1 MAKTDSYCAFDES
14 WEPAGEKYQRR
25 SFSSWSEVSKWL
37 NKLLDPQAVPS
48 EPLAAKAKDLLS
60 NNHKEFDR
68 IAAIGRY
75 VQGLSNVDT
84 GGAHRPHSAS
94 QVFADGYGDCKDKA
108 NLLRTMLRTVGVE
121 AWLAAINTG
130 ELGYVHADRPS
141 LGQFDHVIVAIR
153 VSDQVQAESVA
164 KYRTFGR
171 LLFFDP
177 TDKHIPFGLLPA
189 RDFGIQALIVAGENG
204 KLVRMPSPQV
214 VHPAD
219 RRRDVTPSADGD
231 TTAHVGEWNGDATVL
246 ANRSFR
252 SVPKN
257 VLNLPKKSHSSRG
270 RFLSGDGAPLEVSET
285 TNRSTG
291 RNGACPEP
299 SDSQFPYCAF
309 NGHSPPVFRRRCGLS
324 IKDRAGSLC
333 IILAGSAR
341 GF

>member
-25 SFSSWSEVSKWL
+25 SFSSWSDVSKWL
-37 NKLLDPQAVPS
+37 YKLLDPQAVSS
-48 EPLAAKAKDLLS
+48 EPLAAKARDLLS

-84 GGAHRPHSAS
+84 GGAHRPHPAS

-108 NLLRTMLRTVGVE
+108 NLLRTMLRSVGVE

-130 ELGYVHADRPS
+130 ELGYVFEDRPS

-153 VSDQVQAESVA
+153 VSDRVKAESVA

-177 TDKHIPFGLLPA
+177 TDKHTPFGRLPA

-214 VHPAD
+214 AHPAD
-219 RRRDVTPSADGD
+219 RRRDLIPSADGN
-231 TTAHVGEWNGDATVL
+231 TTAHVGGCSGDATVV

-252 SVPKN
+252 SSGNLPKN
-257 VLNLPKKSHSSRG
+257 VPNLPKRK
-270 RFLSGDGAPLEVSET
+270 PLLA
-285 TNRSTG
+285 RKI
-291 RNGACPEP
+291 
-299 SDSQFPYCAF
+299 
-309 NGHSPPVFRRRCGLS
+309 PV
-324 IKDRAGSLC
+324 K
-333 IILAGSAR
+333 
-341 GF
+341 